1 MSLLSPSRA
10 PIIDSVSA
18 VSFLISR
25 QGDAKLAAIDA
36 TRELGH
42 EVTAAQLLTVI
53 SGDPQAATLLGQQA
67 RVLVMLRM
75 LEAFKL
81 LDMAFKA
88 AIPALQPRDAA
99 RAYTD
104 LASSLAQVAPPQAAA
119 PIDPFTAVLNKLP
132 PEIRD
137 AVEYFAQQPDPQT
150 SQPGSSTV
158 LSNSRASTSATRT
171 GSRPMPPVQTAAL
184 EQKFLEATEDGEEP

>member
-1 MSLLSPSRA
+1 
-10 PIIDSVSA
+10 

-104 LASSLAQVAPPQAAA
+104 LASSLAQVAPPQTAA

-137 AVEYFAQQPDPQT
+137 AVEYFAQQPDPPA
-150 SQPGSSTV
+150 SQPSSSTL
-158 LSNSRASTSATRT
+158 LSNPRASTLPPTRAVAPCPLC
-171 GSRPMPPVQTAAL
+171 SPRH
-184 EQKFLEATEDGEEP
+184 

>member
-1 MSLLSPSRA
+1 MSLLPPSHS

-88 AIPALQPRDAA
+88 AIPALQPETPREP
-99 RAYTD
+99 T
-104 LASSLAQVAPPQAAA
+104 QTWPPAW
-119 PIDPFTAVLNKLP
+119 P
-132 PEIRD
+132 R
-137 AVEYFAQQPDPQT
+137 
-150 SQPGSSTV
+150 
-158 LSNSRASTSATRT
+158 
-171 GSRPMPPVQTAAL
+171 
-184 EQKFLEATEDGEEP
+184 

>member
-1 MSLLSPSRA
+1 MSLLPPSRS

-25 QGDAKLAAIDA
+25 QGDAALAAIDA
-36 TRELGH
+36 TRALGH
-42 EVTAAQLLTVI
+42 EVTAPQLLTVI
-53 SGDPQAATLLGQQA
+53 SGDPQAAALLGQQA

-104 LASSLAQVAPPQAAA
+104 LASSLAQVAPPSAPT

-137 AVEYFAQQPDPQT
+137 AVEYFAQQPDPPA
-150 SQPGSSTV
+150 SQPGSNTL
-158 LSNSRASTSATRT
+158 LSSPRASTLATHT
-171 GSRPMPPVQTAAL
+171 GRRPMPPVQTAPL
-184 EQKFLEATEDGEEP
+184 EQKFLETPEAEE

>member
-1 MSLLSPSRA
+1 
-10 PIIDSVSA
+10 VSA

-104 LASSLAQVAPPQAAA
+104 LASSLAQVAPPSTAPPSTHSPPYSTSCPPKSGTPWSTSLSNQTPRLPSQAPARCSATRGLLLLPPTRAAA
-119 PIDPFTAVLNKLP
+119 PCPLCSP
-132 PEIRD
+132 RH
-137 AVEYFAQQPDPQT
+137 
-150 SQPGSSTV
+150 
-158 LSNSRASTSATRT
+158 
-171 GSRPMPPVQTAAL
+171 
-184 EQKFLEATEDGEEP
+184 

>member
-1 MSLLSPSRA
+1 MSLVGSLPSS
-10 PIIDSVSA
+10 IDSVSA

-42 EVTAAQLLTVI
+42 DVI

-137 AVEYFAQQPDPQT
+137 AVEYFAQQPDPPT
-150 SQPGSSTV
+150 SQPSSSTL
-158 LSNSRASTSATRT
+158 LSDPRAPTFATHT
-171 GSRPMPPVQTAAL
+171 GRRPMPPVQPAAV
-184 EQKFLEATEDGEEP
+184 EQKFLEATEDEAQP